1 MLVVGRLA
9 GTANIGR
16 RVCAR
21 SSCLRIRGDG
31 DGEGGGAGIATGSQE
46 VEHALIPCILP
57 PLLLIRR
64 ASCERLCCFAP
75 FLVFSFFGCGPR
87 HFCMACQ

>member
-1 MLVVGRLA
+1 MLA
-9 GTANIGR
+9 GTPNIAR

-46 VEHALIPCILP
+46 VEHALIPYILP
-57 PLLLIRR
+57 PLMLSSGALLVNDFVVFPLSLFFLFLGVVPAI
-64 ASCERLCCFAP
+64 FAW
-75 FLVFSFFGCGPR
+75 LVSSL
-87 HFCMACQ
+87 